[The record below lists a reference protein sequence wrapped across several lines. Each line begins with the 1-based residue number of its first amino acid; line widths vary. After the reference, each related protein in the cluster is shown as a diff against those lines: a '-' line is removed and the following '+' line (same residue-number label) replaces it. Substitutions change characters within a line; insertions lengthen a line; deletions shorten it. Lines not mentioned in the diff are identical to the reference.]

1 MGLLAKLILSLMLT
15 GPAAAEI
22 LSGFYMSAAAVL
34 ESDFNF
40 AGNANDQ
47 DEEGSG
53 NFLAAGYRWSDR
65 LSTELAYTDANDY
78 KNQQFGTSQVD
89 IWEVAALIHGGY
101 EGKIDPYFRPSAYRA
116 EFRENWTEG
125 VRGNTSE
132 GLLWGVGLDYRLTPG
147 GVVRLEYAPGS
158 FDGDDL
164 DCLMLGAVLQFSD

>member
-1 MGLLAKLILSLMLT
+1 MRLLAKLILSLMLT
-15 GPAAAEI
+15 GPAAAEN

-34 ESDFNF
+34 ESDFDF

-89 IWEVAALIHGGY
+89 I
-101 EGKIDPYFRPSAYRA
+101 
-116 EFRENWTEG
+116 
-125 VRGNTSE
+125 
-132 GLLWGVGLDYRLTPG
+132 
-147 GVVRLEYAPGS
+147 
-158 FDGDDL
+158 
-164 DCLMLGAVLQFSD
+164 